1 MPAVVKT
8 ENLVKDYKLGLVV
21 VNALRGVSFEIQ
33 KGELLALV
41 GPSGCGKSTLM
52 HLLGCLDRPTSGKV
66 LLDGEDISTMNDN
79 QLAEIRGK
87 RVGFVFQTFNL
98 LPRLSAAENVELPLA
113 YTGVPVKERRP
124 RVEELLKKVGLAD
137 RMDHKPPE
145 LSGGQ
150 RQRVAIARAL
160 INNPAIVFA
169 DEPTGNLD
177 SKSGEEII
185 ALFKQLNN
193 NEGVTIVMVTHDAN
207 IAAQTRRNIQ
217 LKDGQ
222 IISDE
227 NR

>member
-66 LLDGEDISTMNDN
+66 LLDGEDVSTMDDN

-113 YTGVPVKERRP
+113 YTGLPPKERRP
-124 RVEELLKKVGLAD
+124 KVEELLKKVGLAD
-137 RMDHKPPE
+137 RMNHKPPE

-193 NEGVTIVMVTHDAN
+193 EGVTIVMVTHDSN
-207 IAAQTRRNIQ
+207 IAAQTRRNIH

>member
-8 ENLVKDYKLGLVV
+8 ENLIKDYKLGLVI

-33 KGELLALV
+33 KGEFLALV

-66 LLDGEDISTMNDN
+66 LLDNEDVSTLDDN

-98 LPRLSAAENVELPLA
+98 LPRLTAAENVELPLA
-113 YTGVPVKERRP
+113 YTGIPASERRP
-124 RVEELLKKVGLAD
+124 KVEELLQKVGLSD
-137 RMDHKPPE
+137 RMSHKPPE

-160 INNPAIVFA
+160 INNPAIIFA

-185 ALFKQLNN
+185 SLFKQLNS
-193 NEGVTIVMVTHDAN
+193 EGVTIVMVTHDLN
-207 IAAQTRRNIQ
+207 IAAQTRRNIH